1 LDDQK
6 RDVSRSNI
14 YIGDM
19 DRILTNQLHIDE
31 NEIIGFGVERMHLF
45 DRKTQKFTAR
55 CYDFAFDYDQAQG
68 LPSFQGPITDFF
80 EVEDVEQEV
89 EAIEDPDCSM
99 VRRRRKTPAPHQA
112 VRESSTSALSE
123 GAEDEEMSHQSALE
137 DEDGS
142 DRE

>member
-1 LDDQK
+1 
-6 RDVSRSNI
+6 
-14 YIGDM
+14 M
-19 DRILTNQLHIDE
+19 DRILTNQLHMDE

-68 LPSFQGPITDFF
+68 LPTHQGPLTDFF

-99 VRRRRKTPAPHQA
+99 IRRRRKRPAPHLA
-112 VRESSTSALSE
+112 IRESSGVLS
-123 GAEDEEMSHQSALE
+123 D
-137 DEDGS
+137 
-142 DRE
+142 